1 MNVERPNVADLPHC
15 DRLHNYLFDRPEGA
29 TSASAALGLARQSY
43 QIEIFVLAPRRH
55 NGCVAKAALRFLSYA
70 TLSQWGPVSMWF
82 DRQ

>member
-1 MNVERPNVADLPHC
+1 MSLI
-15 DRLHNYLFDRPEGA
+15 YLIVIGLTITYSIAPMA